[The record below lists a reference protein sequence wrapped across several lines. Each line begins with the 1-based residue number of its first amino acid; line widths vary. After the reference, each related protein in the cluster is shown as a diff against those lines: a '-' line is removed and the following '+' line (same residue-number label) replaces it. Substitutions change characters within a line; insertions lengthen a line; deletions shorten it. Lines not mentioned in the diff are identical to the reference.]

1 MAFSASEAAFEGFRL
16 ARRSPMTILIWA
28 VLIALYMGAYF
39 SVFAPMFMTIIGA
52 AQEGRE
58 VTESEM
64 MNVMGGSI
72 GLMALFYPLSFV
84 FTGVTL
90 AAVNRAIVRPAES
103 AFGYLRLGMD
113 ELRVFVVY
121 FALSLLA
128 VIVFII
134 PYFLVIAL
142 VAGVG
147 VALGEQNAGI
157 TAIVGILAVLAFV
170 AAVVFVVVRFS
181 LAMPIVVAERRFAFF
196 DSWGMTKG
204 HFWGLLGMFLLAFV
218 MSIVVSLLISIVALP
233 ILWFA
238 LGGFDNIANLASW
251 EWADYAPAAITALV
265 VYSLLTALQM
275 AILYTPAAAAY
286 LEIKAERGG
295 GGTPVTA
302 ADPAI

>member
-16 ARRSPMTILIWA
+16 ARRSPMTILIWTILTA
-28 VLIALYMGAYF
+28 VYLGAYF
-39 SVFAPMFMTIIGA
+39 SIFAPMLMAIIGA

-64 MNVMGGSI
+64 MSAMGGSI
-72 GLMALFYPLSFV
+72 GLMALFYPLSFI
-84 FTGVTL
+84 FSAMTL

-113 ELRVFVVY
+113 ELRVFIVY
-121 FALSLLA
+121 FALTILA
-128 VIVFII
+128 VIAFMI

-147 VALGEQNAGI
+147 VALGEQNAGVTVI
-157 TAIVGILAVLAFV
+157 IGIAAVLALV
-170 AAVVFVVVRFS
+170 AAIVFVVVRFS
-181 LAMPIVVAERRFAFF
+181 LALPIVVAERRFAFF

-218 MSIVVSLLISIVALP
+218 MSIVVSLLISIIALP
-233 ILWFA
+233 ILWFT
-238 LGGFDNIANLASW
+238 LGGFDNIAALGSM
-251 EWADYAPAAITALV
+251 EFADYAPAAIVALV

-275 AILYTPAAAAY
+275 AILYTPGAAAY
-286 LEIKAERGG
+286 LAIKGERGG
-295 GGTPVTA
+295 ATPVTG